1 MYVHL
6 NFQERPKTDLIYIYI
21 YEYVCICIYISF
33 MFVFLAREVNSF
45 SRLYILLLLNLK
57 MVGIHNTAYRGNTQS
72 CRRAA
77 MGDQICNARTG
88 GYCI

>member
-6 NFQERPKTDLIYIYI
+6 NFQKRPNTDLIYIYV
-21 YEYVCICIYISF
+21 YEYVCICIYVPF
-33 MFVFLAREVNSF
+33 MFVFLTCNVNTF

-57 MVGIHNTAYRGNTQS
+57 MMGILNTAYRGNTQS

-77 MGDQICNARTG
+77 VG
-88 GYCI
+88 G